1 MKSNRTVLK
10 DQYYQKVIDLY
21 TKEHLSMW
29 QISKIIPLD
38 RSTIWRWISTFAAY
52 DQESC
57 VMEKKEIETPDSLEQ
72 PDDAEPMPDDIE
84 SLQAEVKRLRRELTK
99 AEIKAEAYD
108 EMINVAE
115 SQFNIRIR
123 KKAGAKQ

>member
-1 MKSNRTVLK
+1 MK
-10 DQYYQKVIDLY
+10 DQYYKKVIDLY
-21 TKEHLSMW
+21 TKEHLSTW
-29 QISKIIPLD
+29 QIAKIIPLD

-57 VMEKKEIETPDSLEQ
+57 VMEKKEIETSDSLVQ
-72 PDDAEPMPDDIE
+72 PDDAEPMPDDVE

>member
-1 MKSNRTVLK
+1 MKSNHTVLK
-10 DQYYQKVIDLY
+10 DQYYKKVIDLY

-57 VMEKKEIETPDSLEQ
+57 VMEKKEIETPDSLEH
-72 PDDAEPMPDDIE
+72 DRDWRTHRE
-84 SLQAEVKRLRRELTK
+84 SSGRA
-99 AEIKAEAYD
+99 
-108 EMINVAE
+108 N
-115 SQFNIRIR
+115 
-123 KKAGAKQ
+123 KQHHQERVP

>member
-38 RSTIWRWISTFAAY
+38 RSPIWRGIYTSAAY

-57 VMEKKEIETPDSLEQ
+57 VMEKKEIETPDSLAQ
-72 PDDAEPMPDDIE
+72 PDDAEPMPDDVE

>member
-10 DQYYQKVIDLY
+10 DQYYKKVIDLY

-38 RSTIWRWISTFAAY
+38 RSTIWRWISTFGAY

-57 VMEKKEIETPDSLEQ
+57 VMEKKEIETPDSLAQ
-72 PDDAEPMPDDIE
+72 PDDAEPMPDDVE

-115 SQFNIRIR
+115 SQFNIKIR

>member
-29 QISKIIPLD
+29 QIAKIIPID

-52 DQESC
+52 DKESC
-57 VMEKKEIETPDSLEQ
+57 VMEKKEIETPDSLAQ
-72 PDDAEPMPDDIE
+72 PDDAEPMPDDVE

>member
-1 MKSNRTVLK
+1 
-10 DQYYQKVIDLY
+10 
-21 TKEHLSMW
+21 
-29 QISKIIPLD
+29 
-38 RSTIWRWISTFAAY
+38 
-52 DQESC
+52 
-57 VMEKKEIETPDSLEQ
+57 MEKKEIETPDSLVQ
-72 PDDAEPMPDDIE
+72 PDDAEPMPDDVE